1 MCLMSGLDSGQIRH
15 AILTA
20 QAKGYKQVRIRAGE
34 DRFSAVLSAAPSLEV
49 EDEADPEQSEAAP
62 ARAPD
67 LTVPSP
73 AVGFFRALEP
83 PIQAG
88 DKVLEGD
95 KVGEVVALGLANDVA
110 AKEGGE
116 VTEVCVSDGESV
128 EFGQRILVL
137 KR

>member
-1 MCLMSGLDSGQIRH
+1 MSGLDSGQIRH

-20 QAKGYKQVRIRAGE
+20 QAKGYRQVRIRSGE
-34 DRFSAVLSAAPSLEV
+34 DRFSAVLSIGTPYEV
-49 EDEADPEQSEAAP
+49 EDEADSDQAEVTP
-62 ARAPD
+62 AKAPD

-73 AVGFFRALEP
+73 AVGYFRALEP
-83 PIQAG
+83 PIQPG
-88 DKVLEGD
+88 DRVLEGD